1 MKINVPQEQQE
12 FIESLIEAGRFANVD
27 EAILESVRALET
39 TEKLRSE
46 IEVGIRAADADD
58 VVGHND
64 VFSELR
70 QRVHDAGDAT
80 RVQ

>member
-1 MKINVPQEQQE
+1 MKINLPQEQQE